1 MKSLTA
7 RRPRAAAFEKID
19 SLRSLQYKGY
29 KATMSSAIVLPA
41 KFDATL
47 CSISQ
52 PRALESGGK
61 MSYLNYN
68 GEKSLTLQT
77 PSLPS
82 PFGLNVF
89 DKAGPPKYSLDLAL
103 RGYQDNAK
111 VKAFYK
117 ALSDLDN
124 WMIDQGV
131 KNSKLWFKSEM
142 TKEVLKHMY
151 TPCVKFGKDKE
162 GNQTPY
168 PPNVK
173 LNFKKSRGSEDFDCA
188 FHDEHSK
195 PIKGVP
201 LEEMLVKKVEVTAL
215 MQCTGVWFAAGKFGL
230 SWKAV
235 LIRLDKVPLGSG
247 NMGLLD
253 DDGEPIS
260 SSNAAGGFG
269 GFAEPTEFSSRPA
282 KKAPVVEDSEEEE
295 EEEAPVTSKPT
306 MAQVVASSEAKAAA
320 AQESEE
326 EEEHA
331 PAPIPKK
338 TVVTKKKIVAAS
350 TKK

>member
-1 MKSLTA
+1 
-7 RRPRAAAFEKID
+7 
-19 SLRSLQYKGY
+19 
-29 KATMSSAIVLPA
+29 MSSSIVLPA

-47 CSISQ
+47 CSVSQ
-52 PRALESGGK
+52 PKLLESGGK

-68 GEKSLTLQT
+68 GEKTLTLQT

-82 PFGLNVF
+82 PFGLNIY

-103 RGYQDNAK
+103 RGYQENPK
-111 VKAFYK
+111 VKSFFK

-124 WMIDQGV
+124 WMLDQAV
-131 KNSKLWFKSEM
+131 KNSKLWFKSDM
-142 TKEVLKHMY
+142 SKEVLKHMY
-151 TPCVKFGKDKE
+151 TPCVKFGKDKD

-173 LNFKKSRGSEDFDCA
+173 LNFKKARGSDDFDCA

-215 MQCTGVWFAAGKFGL
+215 MQCTGAWFAAGKFGL

-253 DDGEPIS
+253 DDGVPIQS
-260 SSNAAGGFG
+260 GSNAAAGGYGG
-269 GFAEPTEFSSRPA
+269 GFAEPAEFGSRPA
-282 KKAPVVEDSEEEE
+282 KKASIAAESSDEDEEEE
-295 EEEAPVTSKPT
+295 EHAPAPVVSTNKPT
-306 MAQVVASSEAKAAA
+306 MAAVVAAA
-320 AQESEE
+320 AAESDED

-338 TVVTKKKIVAAS
+338 TVVTKKKIIAAS

>member
-1 MKSLTA
+1 
-7 RRPRAAAFEKID
+7 
-19 SLRSLQYKGY
+19 
-29 KATMSSAIVLPA
+29 MSSAIVLPA

-47 CSISQ
+47 CSVSQ
-52 PRALESGGK
+52 PKLLESGGK
-61 MSYLNYN
+61 MAYLNYN

-82 PFGLNVF
+82 PFGLNIY

-103 RGYQDNAK
+103 RSYQENPK
-111 VKAFYK
+111 VKSFYK

-124 WMIDQGV
+124 WMLDQAV
-131 KNSKLWFKSEM
+131 KNSKLWFKSDM
-142 TKEVLKHMY
+142 SKEVLKHMY
-151 TPCVKFGKDKE
+151 TPCVKFGKDKD

-173 LNFKKSRGSEDFDCA
+173 LNFKKARGSDDFDCA

-215 MQCTGVWFAAGKFGL
+215 MQCTGAWFAAGKFGL

-260 SSNAAGGFG
+260 SSNAASSYELKGGSS
-269 GFAEPTEFSSRPA
+269 FAEPSEFSSRPA
-282 KKAPVVEDSEEEE
+282 KKTHVVADTSDSE
-295 EEEAPVTSKPT
+295 
-306 MAQVVASSEAKAAA
+306 
-320 AQESEE
+320 EE

-331 PAPIPKK
+331 PAPVPSKPTMAQVVVASSDTKAAAAESDEEEEEHAPAPVPKK